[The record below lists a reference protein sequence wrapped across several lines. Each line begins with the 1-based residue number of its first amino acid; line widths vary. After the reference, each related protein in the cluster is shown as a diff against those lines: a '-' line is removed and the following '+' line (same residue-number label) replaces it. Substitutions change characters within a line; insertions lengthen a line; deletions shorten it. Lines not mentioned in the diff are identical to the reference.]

1 MAWRTGSNS
10 MKAADFIT
18 AQTYSELSQQFDLI
32 ELCIIAAMRDTSMH
46 LQQSTINELVYRI
59 SDELESIA
67 STMMTPAPKR
77 SKQISS

>member
-1 MAWRTGSNS
+1 MAWLLGSNH

-46 LQQSTINELVYRI
+46 LFIGSLMNLRA
-59 SDELESIA
+59 LHL
-67 STMMTPAPKR
+67 P
-77 SKQISS
+77 